1 MALNPQNLRD
11 YNGLTEEEKREWH
24 SKGGT
29 VSAQKKRA
37 RKTFAETLRAVLASE
52 YPVED
57 AKKKLQSMGL
67 DGTWMDQ
74 LSQAQ
79 VDKASRG
86 DTEAFRAV
94 RDTIGENPKQ
104 AVDVGLTSGPVSG
117 MDLTQLS
124 DDQLRAMIAAR
135 EEADEND

>member
-1 MALNPQNLRD
+1 MNEQNLKK
-11 YNGLTEEEKREWH
+11 YSEYTESEKAEFHRQGGIASGQ
-24 SKGGT
+24 SK
-29 VSAQKKRA
+29 RR

-52 YPVED
+52 YPVEE
-57 AKKKLQSMGL
+57 AKQKLQSMGL

-94 RDTIGENPKQ
+94 RDTIGENPRQ
-104 AVDVGLTSGPVSG
+104 AVDVGLTNGPVSG

-135 EEADEND
+135 EEASEND

>member
-1 MALNPQNLRD
+1 MNDENLRK
-11 YNGLTEEEKREWH
+11 YAEMTESEKAEWH
-24 SKGGT
+24 SIGGMA
-29 VSAQKKRA
+29 SAKKR
-37 RKTFAETLRAVLASE
+37 RQKKTFAETLRAVLASE

-94 RDTIGENPKQ
+94 RDTIGENPRQ
-104 AVDVGLTSGPVSG
+104 AVDVGLTNGPVSG

-135 EEADEND
+135 EEASEND

>member
-1 MALNPQNLRD
+1 MNEQNLKK
-11 YNGLTEEEKREWH
+11 YSEYTESEKAEFHRQGGIASGQ
-24 SKGGT
+24 SK
-29 VSAQKKRA
+29 RR

-52 YPVED
+52 YPVEE
-57 AKKKLQSMGL
+57 AKQKLQSMGL

-94 RDTIGENPKQ
+94 RDTIGDSPRQ
-104 AVDVGLTSGPVSG
+104 AVYFGLSY
-117 MDLTQLS
+117 
-124 DDQLRAMIAAR
+124 
-135 EEADEND
+135 

>member
-1 MALNPQNLRD
+1 MNEQNLKK
-11 YNGLTEEEKREWH
+11 YSEYSAKEKEEFHRQGGIASGQSKR
-24 SKGGT
+24 
-29 VSAQKKRA
+29 R
-37 RKTFAETLRAVLASE
+37 RKTFAETLQAALARE
-52 YPVED
+52 ITVEQG
-57 AKKKLQSMGL
+57 KEKLQALGY
-67 DGTWMDQ
+67 DGTWMDL

-104 AVDVGLTSGPVSG
+104 AVDVGLTNGPVSG

-135 EEADEND
+135 EEAAEND

>member
-1 MALNPQNLRD
+1 MNDENLRK
-11 YNGLTEEEKREWH
+11 YAEMTESEKAEWH
-24 SKGGT
+24 SIGGT
-29 VSAQKKRA
+29 ASAKKR
-37 RKTFAETLRAVLASE
+37 RQKKTFAETLRAVLASE

-57 AKKKLQSMGL
+57 AKRKLQDMGL

-94 RDTIGENPKQ
+94 RDTIGENPRQ
-104 AVDVGLTSGPVSG
+104 AVDVGRTNGPVSG
-117 MDLTQLS
+117 MDLSQLS

-135 EEADEND
+135 EEASEND

>member
-1 MALNPQNLRD
+1 MNDQNLKK
-11 YNGLTEEEKREWH
+11 YSEYSAKEKEEFHRQGGIASGQSKR
-24 SKGGT
+24 
-29 VSAQKKRA
+29 R

-57 AKKKLQSMGL
+57 AKRKLQDMGL

-94 RDTIGENPKQ
+94 RDTIGENPRQ

-117 MDLTQLS
+117 MDLSQLS

>member
-1 MALNPQNLRD
+1 MNEQNLKK
-11 YNGLTEEEKREWH
+11 YSEYSAKEKEEFHRQGGIASGQSKR
-24 SKGGT
+24 
-29 VSAQKKRA
+29 R

-94 RDTIGENPKQ
+94 RDTIGENPRQ

-135 EEADEND
+135 EEASEND

>member
-1 MALNPQNLRD
+1 MNDENLRK
-11 YNGLTEEEKREWH
+11 YAEMTESEKAEWH
-24 SKGGT
+24 SIGGT
-29 VSAQKKRA
+29 ASAKKR
-37 RKTFAETLRAVLASE
+37 RQKKTFAETLRAVLASE

-57 AKKKLQSMGL
+57 AKRKLQDMGL

-94 RDTIGENPKQ
+94 RDTIGENPRQ
-104 AVDVGLTSGPVSG
+104 AVDVGLTNGPVSG
-117 MDLTQLS
+117 MDLSQLS

>member
-1 MALNPQNLRD
+1 MNEQNLKK
-11 YNGLTEEEKREWH
+11 YSEYTESEKAEFHRQGGIASGQ
-24 SKGGT
+24 SK
-29 VSAQKKRA
+29 RR

-94 RDTIGENPKQ
+94 RDTIGENPRQ

-117 MDLTQLS
+117 MDLSQLS

-135 EEADEND
+135 EEAAEND

>member
-1 MALNPQNLRD
+1 MNEQNLKK
-11 YNGLTEEEKREWH
+11 YSEYTESEKAEFHRQGGIASGQ
-24 SKGGT
+24 SK
-29 VSAQKKRA
+29 RR

-52 YPVED
+52 YPVEE
-57 AKKKLQSMGL
+57 AKQKLQSMGL

-94 RDTIGENPKQ
+94 RDTIGENPRQ

-135 EEADEND
+135 EEASEND

>member
-1 MALNPQNLRD
+1 MHDENLVKYSDMSPDER
-11 YNGLTEEEKREWH
+11 TEFHSRGGKASTAKRR
-24 SKGGT
+24 
-29 VSAQKKRA
+29 QK
-37 RKTFAETLRAVLASE
+37 KTFAETLRAVLASE
-52 YPVED
+52 YPVEE
-57 AKKKLQSMGL
+57 AKRKLQDMGL

-94 RDTIGENPKQ
+94 RDTIGENPRQ
-104 AVDVGLTSGPVSG
+104 AVDVGLTNGPVSG

-135 EEADEND
+135 EEASEND

>member
-1 MALNPQNLRD
+1 MNDENLRK
-11 YNGLTEEEKREWH
+11 YAEMTESEKAEWH
-24 SKGGT
+24 SIGGT
-29 VSAQKKRA
+29 ASAKKR
-37 RKTFAETLRAVLASE
+37 RQKKTFAETLRAVLASE

-57 AKKKLQSMGL
+57 AKRKLQDMGL

-94 RDTIGENPKQ
+94 RDTIGENPRQ

-117 MDLTQLS
+117 MGLSQLS

-135 EEADEND
+135 EEAAEND

>member
-1 MALNPQNLRD
+1 MMHDENLVKYTDMSPDER
-11 YNGLTEEEKREWH
+11 TEFHSRGGKASTAKRR
-24 SKGGT
+24 
-29 VSAQKKRA
+29 QK
-37 RKTFAETLRAVLASE
+37 KTFAETLRAVLASE

-57 AKKKLQSMGL
+57 AKRKLQDMGL

-94 RDTIGENPKQ
+94 RDTIGENPRQ
-104 AVDVGLTSGPVSG
+104 AVDVGMTNGPVSG
-117 MDLTQLS
+117 MDLSQLS

-135 EEADEND
+135 EEAAEND

>member
-1 MALNPQNLRD
+1 MNEQNLKK
-11 YNGLTEEEKREWH
+11 YSEMTETEKQEWH

-29 VSAQKKRA
+29 ESAKKKRA

-57 AKKKLQSMGL
+57 AKRKLQDMGL

-74 LSQAQ
+74 LSRAQ

-94 RDTIGENPKQ
+94 RDTIGENPRQ
-104 AVDVGLTSGPVSG
+104 AVDVGLTNGPVSG
-117 MDLTQLS
+117 MDLSQLS

-135 EEADEND
+135 EEASEND

>member
-1 MALNPQNLRD
+1 MNDENLRK
-11 YNGLTEEEKREWH
+11 YAEMTESEKAEWH
-24 SKGGT
+24 SIGGT
-29 VSAQKKRA
+29 ASAKKR
-37 RKTFAETLRAVLASE
+37 RQKKTFAETLRAVLASE
-52 YPVED
+52 YPVEE
-57 AKKKLQSMGL
+57 AKKKLQDMGL

-94 RDTIGENPKQ
+94 RDTIGENPRQ

-117 MDLTQLS
+117 MDLSQLS

-135 EEADEND
+135 EEAAEND

>member
-1 MALNPQNLRD
+1 MNDENLVKYTDMSPDER
-11 YNGLTEEEKREWH
+11 TEFHSRGGKASTAKRR
-24 SKGGT
+24 
-29 VSAQKKRA
+29 QK
-37 RKTFAETLRAVLASE
+37 KTFAETLRAVLASE

-57 AKKKLQSMGL
+57 AKKKLQDMGL

-94 RDTIGENPKQ
+94 RDTIGENPRQ
-104 AVDVGLTSGPVSG
+104 AVDVGLTNGPVSG
-117 MDLTQLS
+117 MDLSQLS

-135 EEADEND
+135 EEASEND

>member
-1 MALNPQNLRD
+1 MSNGNLRD
-11 YNGLTEEEKREWH
+11 YNALTAEEKHEFH

-29 VSAQKKRA
+29 ESAKRKRA
-37 RKTFAETLRAVLASE
+37 RRTFAETLRAVLASE
-52 YPVED
+52 YPVEEGRER
-57 AKKKLQSMGL
+57 LQAMGL
-67 DGTWMDQ
+67 DGTWMDL

-79 VDKASRG
+79 VDRAAKG

-94 RDTIGENPKQ
+94 RDTIGENPRQ
-104 AVDVGLTSGPVSG
+104 GVDVTTSGPVAG

-135 EEADEND
+135 EEAAEND

>member
-1 MALNPQNLRD
+1 MNDQNLKK
-11 YNGLTEEEKREWH
+11 YSEYTESEKAEFHRQGGIASGQ
-24 SKGGT
+24 SK
-29 VSAQKKRA
+29 RR

-52 YPVED
+52 YPVEE

-94 RDTIGENPKQ
+94 RDTIGENPRQ

-117 MDLTQLS
+117 MDLSQLS

-135 EEADEND
+135 EEAPEND

>member
-1 MALNPQNLRD
+1 MHDENLVKYTDMSPDER
-11 YNGLTEEEKREWH
+11 TEFHSRGGKASTAKRR
-24 SKGGT
+24 
-29 VSAQKKRA
+29 QK
-37 RKTFAETLRAVLASE
+37 KTFAETLRAVLASE
-52 YPVED
+52 YPVEE
-57 AKKKLQSMGL
+57 AKKKLQDMGL

-117 MDLTQLS
+117 MDLSQLS

>member
-1 MALNPQNLRD
+1 MNDENLRK
-11 YNGLTEEEKREWH
+11 YAEMTESEKAEWH
-24 SKGGT
+24 SIGGT
-29 VSAQKKRA
+29 ASAKKR
-37 RKTFAETLRAVLASE
+37 RQKKTFAETLRAVLASE
-52 YPVED
+52 YPVEE
-57 AKKKLQSMGL
+57 AKQKLQSMGL

-94 RDTIGENPKQ
+94 RDTIGENPRQ

>member
-1 MALNPQNLRD
+1 MHDENLVKYTDMSPDER
-11 YNGLTEEEKREWH
+11 TEFHSRGGKASTAKRR
-24 SKGGT
+24 
-29 VSAQKKRA
+29 QK
-37 RKTFAETLRAVLASE
+37 KTFAETLRAVLASE

-57 AKKKLQSMGL
+57 AKRKLQDMGL

-94 RDTIGENPKQ
+94 RDTIGEHPRQ
-104 AVDVGLTSGPVSG
+104 AVDVGLTNGPVSG

-135 EEADEND
+135 EDASEND

>member
-1 MALNPQNLRD
+1 MNEQNLKK
-11 YNGLTEEEKREWH
+11 YSEYTESEKAEFHRQGGIASGQ
-24 SKGGT
+24 SK
-29 VSAQKKRA
+29 RR

-52 YPVED
+52 YPVEE

-94 RDTIGENPKQ
+94 RDTIGENPRQ

-117 MDLTQLS
+117 MDLSQLS

-135 EEADEND
+135 EETAEND

>member
-1 MALNPQNLRD
+1 MNDENLRK
-11 YNGLTEEEKREWH
+11 YAEMTESEKAEWH
-24 SKGGT
+24 SIGGT
-29 VSAQKKRA
+29 ASAKKR
-37 RKTFAETLRAVLASE
+37 RQKKTFAETLRAVLASE

-57 AKKKLQSMGL
+57 AKRKLQDMGL

-94 RDTIGENPKQ
+94 RDTIGENPRQ

-117 MDLTQLS
+117 MDLSQLS

>member
-1 MALNPQNLRD
+1 MNEQNLKK
-11 YNGLTEEEKREWH
+11 YSEYTESEKAEFHRQGGIASGQ
-24 SKGGT
+24 SK
-29 VSAQKKRA
+29 RR

-52 YPVED
+52 YPVEE
-57 AKKKLQSMGL
+57 AKRKLQDMGL

-94 RDTIGENPKQ
+94 RDTIGENPRQ
-104 AVDVGLTSGPVSG
+104 AVDVGLANGPVSG
-117 MDLTQLS
+117 MDLSQLS

>member
-1 MALNPQNLRD
+1 MNDENLRK
-11 YNGLTEEEKREWH
+11 YAEMTESEKAEWH
-24 SKGGT
+24 SIGGT
-29 VSAQKKRA
+29 ASAKKR
-37 RKTFAETLRAVLASE
+37 RQKKTFAETLRAVLASE

-57 AKKKLQSMGL
+57 AKKKLQDMGL

-94 RDTIGENPKQ
+94 RDTIGENPRQ

-135 EEADEND
+135 EEATEND

>member
-1 MALNPQNLRD
+1 MSNGNLRD
-11 YNGLTEEEKREWH
+11 YNALTTEEKAEFH

-29 VSAQKKRA
+29 ASAQKKRQ

-52 YPVED
+52 YPVEEGR
-57 AKKKLQSMGL
+57 ARLQAMGL
-67 DGTWMDQ
+67 DGSWMDQ

-94 RDTIGENPKQ
+94 RDTIGENPRQ
-104 AVDVGLTSGPVSG
+104 GVDITASGPVES

-135 EEADEND
+135 EEASEND

>member
-1 MALNPQNLRD
+1 MNDENLRK
-11 YNGLTEEEKREWH
+11 YAEMTESEKAEWH
-24 SKGGT
+24 SIGGT
-29 VSAQKKRA
+29 ASAKKR
-37 RKTFAETLRAVLASE
+37 RQKKTFAETLRAVLASE
-52 YPVED
+52 YPVEE
-57 AKKKLQSMGL
+57 AKKKLQDMGL

-94 RDTIGENPKQ
+94 RDTIGENPRQ
-104 AVDVGLTSGPVSG
+104 AVDVGLTNGPVSG
-117 MDLTQLS
+117 MDLSQLS

>member
-1 MALNPQNLRD
+1 MNDENLRK
-11 YNGLTEEEKREWH
+11 YAEMTESEKAEWH
-24 SKGGT
+24 SIGGT
-29 VSAQKKRA
+29 ASAKKR
-37 RKTFAETLRAVLASE
+37 RQKKTFAETLRAVLASE
-52 YPVED
+52 YPVEE
-57 AKKKLQSMGL
+57 AKQKLQSMGL

-94 RDTIGENPKQ
+94 RDTIGENPRQ

-135 EEADEND
+135 EEAAEND

>member
-1 MALNPQNLRD
+1 MHDENLVKYTD
-11 YNGLTEEEKREWH
+11 MTPEEKAEFH
-24 SKGGT
+24 SRGGKAST
-29 VSAQKKRA
+29 AKRRQK
-37 RKTFAETLRAVLASE
+37 KTFAETLRAVLASE

-57 AKKKLQSMGL
+57 AKKNLQSMGL

-94 RDTIGENPKQ
+94 RDTIGENPRQ
-104 AVDVGLTSGPVSG
+104 AVDVGLTNGPVSG
-117 MDLTQLS
+117 MDLSQLS

>member
-1 MALNPQNLRD
+1 MHDENLVKYTDMSPDER
-11 YNGLTEEEKREWH
+11 TEFHSRGGKASTAKRR
-24 SKGGT
+24 
-29 VSAQKKRA
+29 QK
-37 RKTFAETLRAVLASE
+37 KTFAETLRAVLASE

-57 AKKKLQSMGL
+57 AKRKLQDMGL

-117 MDLTQLS
+117 MDLSQLS

>member
-1 MALNPQNLRD
+1 MNDENLRK
-11 YNGLTEEEKREWH
+11 YAEMTESEKAEWH
-24 SKGGT
+24 SIGGT
-29 VSAQKKRA
+29 ASAKKR
-37 RKTFAETLRAVLASE
+37 RQKKTFAETLRAVLASE
-52 YPVED
+52 YPVEE
-57 AKKKLQSMGL
+57 AKQKLQSMGL

-94 RDTIGENPKQ
+94 RDTIGENPRQ
-104 AVDVGLTSGPVSG
+104 TVDVGLTNGPVSG
-117 MDLTQLS
+117 MDLSQLS

-135 EEADEND
+135 EEASDND

>member
-1 MALNPQNLRD
+1 MNDENLRK
-11 YNGLTEEEKREWH
+11 YAEMTETEKHEWH

-29 VSAQKKRA
+29 ASTAKRRQK
-37 RKTFAETLRAVLASE
+37 KTFAETLRAVLASE
-52 YPVED
+52 YPVEE
-57 AKKKLQSMGL
+57 AKQKLQSMGL

-94 RDTIGENPKQ
+94 RDTIGENPRQ
-104 AVDVGLTSGPVSG
+104 AVDVGLTNGPVSG

>member
-1 MALNPQNLRD
+1 MNDENLRK
-11 YNGLTEEEKREWH
+11 YAEMTESEKAEWH
-24 SKGGT
+24 SIGGT
-29 VSAQKKRA
+29 ASAKKR
-37 RKTFAETLRAVLASE
+37 RQKKTFAETLRAVLASE

-57 AKKKLQSMGL
+57 AKQKLQSMGL

-94 RDTIGENPKQ
+94 RDTIGENPRQ

-135 EEADEND
+135 EEAAEND

>member
-1 MALNPQNLRD
+1 MHDENLVKYTDMSPDER
-11 YNGLTEEEKREWH
+11 TEFHSRGGKASTAKRR
-24 SKGGT
+24 
-29 VSAQKKRA
+29 QK
-37 RKTFAETLRAVLASE
+37 KTFAETLRAVLASE

-57 AKKKLQSMGL
+57 AKRKLQDMGL

-94 RDTIGENPKQ
+94 RDTIGENPRQ
-104 AVDVGLTSGPVSG
+104 AVDVGLTNGPVSG
-117 MDLTQLS
+117 MDLSQLS

-135 EEADEND
+135 EEASEND

>member
-1 MALNPQNLRD
+1 MNDQNLKK
-11 YNGLTEEEKREWH
+11 YSEYTESEKAEFHRQGGIASGQ
-24 SKGGT
+24 SK
-29 VSAQKKRA
+29 RR

-57 AKKKLQSMGL
+57 AKQKLQSMGL

-135 EEADEND
+135 EDASEND

>member
-1 MALNPQNLRD
+1 MNDENLRK
-11 YNGLTEEEKREWH
+11 YAEMTESEKAEWH
-24 SKGGT
+24 SIGGT
-29 VSAQKKRA
+29 ASAKKR
-37 RKTFAETLRAVLASE
+37 RQKKTFAETLRAVLASE

-57 AKKKLQSMGL
+57 AKKKLQDMGL

-94 RDTIGENPKQ
+94 RDTIGENPRQ
-104 AVDVGLTSGPVSG
+104 AVDVGLTNGPVSG

-135 EEADEND
+135 EDASEND

>member
-1 MALNPQNLRD
+1 MHDENLVKYTDMSPDER
-11 YNGLTEEEKREWH
+11 TEFHSRGGKASTAKRR
-24 SKGGT
+24 
-29 VSAQKKRA
+29 QK
-37 RKTFAETLRAVLASE
+37 KTFAETLRAVLASE
-52 YPVED
+52 YPVEE
-57 AKKKLQSMGL
+57 AKRKLQDMGL

-94 RDTIGENPKQ
+94 RDTIGENPRQ

-117 MDLTQLS
+117 MDLSQLS

-135 EEADEND
+135 EEASEND